1 MAFIK
6 AELQRSTKVIYAI
19 NLSAQALCSEDFLDF
34 IVMQIKT
41 YINHPASLC
50 FEITENVAL
59 ADPKHVKQFIVTLKG
74 LGCLFSLDDFGSGFS
89 SFSYLKEIPID
100 FLKID
105 GRLIKDMTSDPID
118 LTMVQSIQNIGHV
131 MGLKTIAEWVEDE
144 ATLQLLRDMNVD
156 YAQGFWLARPQQLE
170 EINQHH

>member
-1 MAFIK
+1 M
-6 AELQRSTKVIYAI
+6 QHSTRVIYAI

-34 IVMQIKT
+34 IVTQIKT
-41 YINHPASLC
+41 HINHPASLC

-59 ADPKHVKQFIVTLKG
+59 ADPKHVKQFIATLKE

-118 LTMVQSIQNIGHV
+118 LTNGAIDPKYRTRHGSQNYCG
-131 MGLKTIAEWVEDE
+131 MG
-144 ATLQLLRDMNVD
+144 R
-156 YAQGFWLARPQQLE
+156 R
-170 EINQHH
+170 